1 MGLAMYEGI
10 EYLVSLLSDLIRLN
24 CVVFALCIYTGLE
37 PLKLHYKKY
46 SACISLTRC
55 FLGESLM
62 QTEEIECG
70 HYLYLRIGNFYYES
84 EPSSLRWPTETTIN
98 PSQVVKKL
106 DSVKC

>member
-1 MGLAMYEGI
+1 MGLATYEGI

-24 CVVFALCIYTGLE
+24 RVVFALCIYTGLE

-55 FLGESLM
+55 FLGVSLM

-70 HYLYLRIGNFYYES
+70 HYLYVSIGNLVIRH
-84 EPSSLRWPTETTIN
+84 PVHLPRDAPNQGTSSRQT
-98 PSQVVKKL
+98 
-106 DSVKC
+106 